1 MGEYIPPDM
10 NVEEAK
16 RIVADQKDLM
26 EEKMLANYVE
36 RDIRSDISRYFSI
49 PNVLAIL
56 GVRRS
61 GKSTLSLLFMKK
73 LKVKFVYLNFDDESL
88 YGISSKDLRS
98 LEQAVYEV
106 YGSDVNYFVLD
117 EIHNVKGWEL
127 FVSRLR
133 ETKRIIVTG
142 SNSKMLS
149 GELATALTGRHSD
162 LVLFP
167 FSFREYLR
175 FKGEGEELPLSTRRI
190 AEVKRE
196 LDKYLEEG
204 GFPEALVIGKDQIDI
219 IYNDILFKDIIFRY
233 KVKEMGKFKDFAK
246 SLVLYY
252 STEVSLSRIANT
264 ISIDKKTV
272 DQWAYGLENAYLVY
286 FLPRYGERPRERLTF
301 SKKVYLVDPG
311 IISRIAIKAKD
322 KGRLIE
328 NVVFLKLARDNQL
341 RGLYYIKGNNFEVDF
356 YDEVNSRLV
365 QVTYSSDK
373 VEEREINGLLKAD
386 ELVKAKERIIVTYD
400 VEGVEEVNGKE
411 VKMIPLYKFLLLE

>member
-1 MGEYIPPDM
+1 M